1 MSLNKI
7 FAYSRPKTFTRYL
20 NIKTITIHVRH
31 VCLPVPLSVA
41 DYQCLISWTEFHFVL
56 VCCTVKYTLSCFS
69 FTNMNARAVVFC
81 VIHHVVQ

>member
-56 VCCTVKYTLSCFS
+56 VCYTVKYTLSCFS